1 MTGSNLPGLTD
12 KLFRF
17 DDQGSPVGE
26 ADGSHRLIEAG
37 SLTRFTPLRP
47 Q

>member
-1 MTGSNLPGLTD
+1 MKDLNLPNLTYNR
-12 KLFRF
+12 FRF

-37 SLTRFTPLRP
+37 SLTRFTALRP